1 MREKFTKSPLIFVL
15 TGAGISAE
23 SGISTFRDQDGLWEK
38 HDIMDVATP
47 EGWRRNPSLVLEF
60 YNQRRKQLNEVLP
73 NAAHFALAKLQKYF
87 HVDVITQNVD
97 DLHERA
103 GAKNVMHLHGELRK
117 VRSEKIPSLIYNTK
131 HWEVKLGDTCEK
143 GHQLRPH
150 IVWFGEDVPLIS
162 VAAELVEKADVI
174 LVIGTSLNVYPAAG
188 LLFHAQYNARK
199 ILIDPNEMQVEN
211 VFQLQHYKEKA
222 GEAVPRVVDELI
234 QEFSR

>member
-1 MREKFTKSPLIFVL
+1 MGGKFTKSPRIVVL

-47 EGWRRNPSLVLEF
+47 EGWRRNPALVLEF
-60 YNQRRKQLNEVLP
+60 YNQRRKQLDEVQP
-73 NAAHFALAKLQKYF
+73 NPAHFAIAKLQKHF
-87 HVDVITQNVD
+87 HVDIITQNVD

-103 GAKNVMHLHGELRK
+103 GAINVMHLHGELRK

-131 HWEVKLGDTCEK
+131 HWEVKLGDACEK

-150 IVWFGEDVPLIS
+150 IVWFGEDVPLIPL
-162 VAAELVEKADVI
+162 AAELVEKANII

-188 LLFHAQYNARK
+188 LLFNAQYNTRK

-211 VFQLQHYKEKA
+211 VFQLIQYKEKA
-222 GEAVPRVVDELI
+222 GIAVPKVVEELI
-234 QEFSR
+234 IEFK

>member
-1 MREKFTKSPLIFVL
+1 MLDRFTKSPRIVVL

-47 EGWRRNPSLVLEF
+47 EGWRKNPELVLQF
-60 YNQRRKQLNEVLP
+60 YNQRRKQLDEVLP
-73 NAAHFALAKLQKYF
+73 NKAHFALTKLQKHF
-87 HVDVITQNVD
+87 HVDIITQNVD

-103 GAKNVMHLHGELRK
+103 GSSNVIHLHGELRK
-117 VRSEKIPSLIYNTK
+117 VRSEKIPSLVYITK

-143 GHQLRPH
+143 GHQLRPD
-150 IVWFGEDVPLIS
+150 IVWFGEDVPLIPH
-162 VAAELVEKADVI
+162 ATLLVEKADII

-188 LLFHAQYNARK
+188 LLYNAKYNAQK

-211 VFQLQHYKEKA
+211 VFHLKHYKERA
-222 GEAVPRVVDELI
+222 GVAVPGIVDNLI
-234 QEFSR
+234 SEYSR